1 MKVNDDIDEDL
12 LDIEGLPERVD
23 GELVGGHHDGGVG
36 DLSDQLGAQTPG
48 QSPPSLL
55 LVHEPQRLPEGSVLA
70 SRFS

>member
-36 DLSDQLGAQTPG
+36 DLSDQLGAQTPV

-55 LVHEPQRLPEGSVLA
+55 LVHEPQCLPKGSVLA